1 MFTGSTDVPGK
12 VHFESAWKYSWCC
25 LTVLSSLC
33 CLTVSVS
40 LCYPHFAV
48 SFGCPYVSISCS
60 LCLFL
65 VCCVCAE
72 TLSDTAQVAQLHRCS
87 CATVSDGYPCLCNY
101 IPLCLCHCA
110 VSLRQLTALPHC
122 AVSVCLS
129 QCVCLTVLSH
139 CAVSLC
145 CLTVPSHCVA
155 SLCCLTVLPTSGLPE
170 LEPELTSLINIANPK
185 TNMQWLVKL
194 SVQALWKLAVP
205 GKFWLS
211 VTLSLHLYTHTI
223 TRSHTHTQCLSLVLV
238 VMI

>member
-72 TLSDTAQVAQLHRCS
+72 TLSDTAQSVRPLFRAGR
-87 CATVSDGYPCLCNY
+87 GPWEPPCL
-101 IPLCLCHCA
+101 
-110 VSLRQLTALPHC
+110 R
-122 AVSVCLS
+122 
-129 QCVCLTVLSH
+129 
-139 CAVSLC
+139 
-145 CLTVPSHCVA
+145 A
-155 SLCCLTVLPTSGLPE
+155 SCRRPRTSGI
-170 LEPELTSLINIANPK
+170 TR
-185 TNMQWLVKL
+185 
-194 SVQALWKLAVP
+194 ALYI
-205 GKFWLS
+205 
-211 VTLSLHLYTHTI
+211 SLHLD
-223 TRSHTHTQCLSLVLV
+223 SLNNSANLRIIHFVTSRL
-238 VMI
+238 IEQFS